1 MMPSGQNAPAP
12 GKAHPVFLSVIIPA
26 HNEAR
31 RLPPTIAEILDFL
44 RAQSYRSEVL
54 VVENGS
60 SDDTFALAQ
69 AMAREEPGLR
79 VLREKERGK
88 GLAVRRGIL
97 EARGE
102 YRLFSDADLSV
113 PVSEISRF
121 LPPLLTDFDVAIASR
136 ELPGAVRIA
145 EPAWRHLVGRT
156 FNAMIRVML
165 LPGFQDTQCGFK
177 CFRAGPAEDVFLR
190 QRLSGMAF
198 DAEVI
203 YIARCRGYR
212 IKEVPT
218 PWRFNPDSRVRL
230 MRDSIE
236 MACDLARIRM
246 NRRRGLYDR
255 ESRGGTGRG

>member
-1 MMPSGQNAPAP
+1 MTPSGQNATAP

-31 RLPPTIAEILDFL
+31 RLPPTLAEILDFL
-44 RAQSYRSEVL
+44 RAQPYNSEVV

-60 SDDTFALAQ
+60 RDDTFALAQ
-69 AMAREEPGLR
+69 AMAREEPALR
-79 VLREKERGK
+79 VFREKERGK
-88 GLAVRRGIL
+88 GLAVRRGML
-97 EARGE
+97 EASGE
-102 YRLFSDADLSV
+102 YRLFCDADLSV
-113 PVSEISRF
+113 PVNEISRF

-136 ELPGAVRIA
+136 ELPGSVRIA
-145 EPAWRHLVGRT
+145 EPAWRHLIGRA
-156 FNAMIRVML
+156 FNAMIRAIV

-177 CFRAGPAEDVFLR
+177 CFRAGPAQEIFLR

-203 YIARCRGYR
+203 YIALRRGCR

-230 MRDSIE
+230 VRDSIE
-236 MACDLARIRM
+236 MGCDLARIRM
-246 NRRRGLYDR
+246 NDRRGLYDR
-255 ESRGGTGRG
+255 ESSGGTGRG

>member
-1 MMPSGQNAPAP
+1 MMPAAQNAPAP
-12 GKAHPVFLSVIIPA
+12 GKAHTVFLSVIIPA

-31 RLPPTIAEILDFL
+31 RLPPTIAAILDFL
-44 RAQSYRSEVL
+44 HAQPYSSEVV

-60 SDDTFALAQ
+60 RDDTFALAQ
-69 AMAREEPGLR
+69 AMARQEPTLR

-88 GLAVRRGIL
+88 GLAVRRGML
-97 EARGE
+97 EAWGE
-102 YRLFSDADLSV
+102 YRLFCDADLSV
-113 PVSEISRF
+113 PVSEINRF

-136 ELPGAVRIA
+136 EMPGSVRIA
-145 EPAWRHLVGRT
+145 EPAWRHLVGRA
-156 FNAMIRVML
+156 FNALIRLMV

-177 CFRAGPAEDVFLR
+177 CFRAGPAQEIFLR

-203 YIARCRGYR
+203 YIALRRGCR

-230 MRDSIE
+230 VRDSIE
-236 MACDLARIRM
+236 MGCDLARIRM
-246 NRRRGLYDR
+246 NDRRGLYDR
-255 ESRGGTGRG
+255 ESSGGTGRG